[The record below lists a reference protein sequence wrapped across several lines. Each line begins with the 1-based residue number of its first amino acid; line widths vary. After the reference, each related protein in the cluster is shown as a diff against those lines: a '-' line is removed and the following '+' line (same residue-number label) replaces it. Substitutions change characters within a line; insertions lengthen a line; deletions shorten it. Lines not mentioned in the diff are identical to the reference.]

1 MSEAVAVASEVVMYC
16 AGIAATVT
24 APVVYLPAATAVCC
38 DFVGVIVAAA
48 CVDNCFV
55 FEPLTDTVPAV
66 PLETYPAL
74 TVGVTDFDPLTLA
87 VIRPFALTDM
97 VGLAV
102 IEVDGVVA
110 DPFETDFEAAE
121 A

>member
-1 MSEAVAVASEVVMYC
+1 MAP
-16 AGIAATVT
+16 TLT
-24 APVVYLPAATAVCC
+24 APVVNFPLATAVCSLS
-38 DFVGVIVAAA
+38 VGVIVVPA
-48 CVDNCFV
+48 CVDNCSV
-55 FEPLTDTVPAV
+55 LLPLTLTVPAV

-87 VIRPFALTDM
+87 VIRPVESTEI

-110 DPFETDFEAAE
+110 EPLATLLLADEA
-121 A
+121 